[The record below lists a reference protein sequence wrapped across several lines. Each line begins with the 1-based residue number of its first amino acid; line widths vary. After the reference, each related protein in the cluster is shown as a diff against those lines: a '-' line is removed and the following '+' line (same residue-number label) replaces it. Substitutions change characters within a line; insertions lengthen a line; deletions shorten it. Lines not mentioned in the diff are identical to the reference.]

1 MNGGY
6 FAIGFVIGSAIVK
19 TIFAIIEMFWNLFLS
34 VMAILW
40 MGFSRIC
47 VRLFNL
53 SKRIGKKL
61 YSSYKNRK
69 TKS

>member
-6 FAIGFVIGSAIVK
+6 FAIGFVIGSAIVNL
-19 TIFAIIEMFWNLFLS
+19 IFSIITMFWNLFLS
-34 VMAILW
+34 VMVLFW
-40 MGFSRIC
+40 QGFSWIC
-47 VRLFNL
+47 EKLFNL
-53 SKRIGKKL
+53 SKKIGTKL